1 LAAENAARH
10 SSGVKSVANASLL
23 LSLSKLCSVAAMH
36 DADTNIRAPAEEL
49 LKKTSV
55 DLAILRA
62 TQIVIDNGL
71 AL

>member
-1 LAAENAARH
+1 
-10 SSGVKSVANASLL
+10 
-23 LSLSKLCSVAAMH
+23 MH